1 MPHVL
6 LLTIPMQHKDYA
18 SCVRLSTFP
27 ALIVRRQRPVTTAI
41 LARVW
46 SFTTINVCLTF
57 RLASTMTV
65 ELRGLVIP
73 TVQVAAVPQTVLP
86 ALS

>member
-1 MPHVL
+1 
-6 LLTIPMQHKDYA
+6 MQHKDSV
-18 SCVRLSTFP
+18 SCAPLSTFP
-27 ALIVRRQRPVTTAI
+27 VLIVRRQRPVTTAI
-41 LARVW
+41 LVRDW

-73 TVQVAAVPQTVLP
+73 TVPVAAVPQTVLP